1 MATETRR
8 AKRQHAGIAILDQL
22 ADLDVRS
29 ISPETAQTLLKLRFD
44 EFHHERFNLLTAKAR
59 EASLTP
65 SEQADLDEYIQTGG
79 YPGDRAV
86 QSPPGPQE
94 RWRGCSVTVLSHVQ
108 VDHRRFNNCETRV
121 RHIFARSAFR
131 SGSGGAAP
139 PSPPHS
145 PPLQAPLC
153 LFSFLP

>member
-59 EASLTP
+59 EANLTP
-65 SEQADLDEYIQTGG
+65 SEQEDLDEYIQTA
-79 YPGDRAV
+79 DILAIV
-86 QSPPGPQE
+86 QSK
-94 RWRGCSVTVLSHVQ
+94 
-108 VDHRRFNNCETRV
+108 
-121 RHIFARSAFR
+121 ARQALKSA
-131 SGSGGAAP
+131 GVAA
-139 PSPPHS
+139 
-145 PPLQAPLC
+145 Q
-153 LFSFLP
+153 

>member
-59 EASLTP
+59 EASLTW
-65 SEQADLDEYIQTGG
+65 AGRFVHAGRL
-79 YPGDRAV
+79 
-86 QSPPGPQE
+86 
-94 RWRGCSVTVLSHVQ
+94 VT
-108 VDHRRFNNCETRV
+108 
-121 RHIFARSAFR
+121 
-131 SGSGGAAP
+131 
-139 PSPPHS
+139 
-145 PPLQAPLC
+145 PLAE
-153 LFSFLP
+153 S

>member
-1 MATETRR
+1 MAAETRR

-65 SEQADLDEYIQTGG
+65 SEQEDLDEYIQTA
-79 YPGDRAV
+79 DILAIV
-86 QSPPGPQE
+86 QSK
-94 RWRGCSVTVLSHVQ
+94 
-108 VDHRRFNNCETRV
+108 
-121 RHIFARSAFR
+121 ARQALKSA
-131 SGSGGAAP
+131 GVAA
-139 PSPPHS
+139 
-145 PPLQAPLC
+145 Q
-153 LFSFLP
+153 

>member
-59 EASLTP
+59 EARLTP
-65 SEQADLDEYIQTGG
+65 SEQEDLDEYIQTA
-79 YPGDRAV
+79 DILAIV
-86 QSPPGPQE
+86 QSK
-94 RWRGCSVTVLSHVQ
+94 
-108 VDHRRFNNCETRV
+108 
-121 RHIFARSAFR
+121 ARQALKSA
-131 SGSGGAAP
+131 GVAA
-139 PSPPHS
+139 
-145 PPLQAPLC
+145 Q
-153 LFSFLP
+153 

>member
-65 SEQADLDEYIQTGG
+65 
-79 YPGDRAV
+79 
-86 QSPPGPQE
+86 
-94 RWRGCSVTVLSHVQ
+94 
-108 VDHRRFNNCETRV
+108 
-121 RHIFARSAFR
+121 
-131 SGSGGAAP
+131 
-139 PSPPHS
+139 
-145 PPLQAPLC
+145 
-153 LFSFLP
+153 

>member
-1 MATETRR
+1 MAAETRR

-65 SEQADLDEYIQTGG
+65 AEQAELDEYIQTA
-79 YPGDRAV
+79 DILAIV
-86 QSPPGPQE
+86 QSK
-94 RWRGCSVTVLSHVQ
+94 
-108 VDHRRFNNCETRV
+108 
-121 RHIFARSAFR
+121 ARQALKSA
-131 SGSGGAAP
+131 GVAA
-139 PSPPHS
+139 
-145 PPLQAPLC
+145 Q
-153 LFSFLP
+153 

>member
-94 RWRGCSVTVLSHVQ
+94 RWRGCSVTVHLPVAWPATSGAHSHGSSDDSGTGDQ
-108 VDHRRFNNCETRV
+108 RFP
-121 RHIFARSAFR
+121 
-131 SGSGGAAP
+131 GGRAP
-139 PSPPHS
+139 S
-145 PPLQAPLC
+145 
-153 LFSFLP
+153 

>member
-65 SEQADLDEYIQTGG
+65 SEQEDLDEYLQTA
-79 YPGDRAV
+79 DILAIV
-86 QSPPGPQE
+86 QSK
-94 RWRGCSVTVLSHVQ
+94 
-108 VDHRRFNNCETRV
+108 
-121 RHIFARSAFR
+121 ARQALKSA
-131 SGSGGAAP
+131 GVAA
-139 PSPPHS
+139 
-145 PPLQAPLC
+145 Q
-153 LFSFLP
+153 